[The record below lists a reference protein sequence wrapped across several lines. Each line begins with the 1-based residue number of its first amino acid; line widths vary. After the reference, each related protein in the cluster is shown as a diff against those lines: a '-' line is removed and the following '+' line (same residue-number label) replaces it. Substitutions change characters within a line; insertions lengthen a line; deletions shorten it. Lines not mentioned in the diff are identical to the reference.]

1 MINHGTIT
9 GAFSGLQPDGDGDGV
24 DIDKIAHI
32 ENYGVIQGVGA
43 GGVDKNGFANG
54 SEGIALGGGAI
65 YNAKGALISGAN
77 NAILVDDGSDGPG
90 LAATT
95 LENHGTI
102 EGLDGFGVKFVGN
115 YADTVINSG
124 TISGS
129 NGLALDLGG
138 GDDNLILRNG
148 SRFIGAVDGGSGY
161 DRLTLDD
168 VAGGTFGDSRNLER
182 LDVKQGTWTL
192 TGQGDFSDGGEIS
205 SGAKLVN
212 QGGIV
217 GDVTVDAGGVYA
229 GGGSVG
235 SLVVNGTLQTNTALG
250 TASINRDLRMGSGLD
265 PGLWRQRR
273 RQQRTDQGR
282 RHRLPQWRDA
292 GGQPRRRH
300 LPLAKPLQRAA
311 SRQHQ
316 WHVWQG
322 HQRLRLP
329 DPNPGLQ
336 PHPGRPY
343 VHP

>member
-1 MINHGTIT
+1 VVNHGTII

-54 SEGIALGGGAI
+54 SEGIALGGGSL
-65 YNAKGALISGAN
+65 YNAKDALISGAN

-115 YADTVINSG
+115 FADTVINSG

-138 GDDNLILRNG
+138 GDDQLILRNG
-148 SRFIGAVDGGSGY
+148 SRFIGTVDGGSGY

-168 VAGGTFGDSRNLER
+168 VAGGSFGDSRNLER
-182 LDVKQGTWTL
+182 LEVKQGTWTL

-205 SGAKLVN
+205 SGATLVN
-212 QGGIV
+212 QGGIA
-217 GDVTVDAGGVYA
+217 GNVTVDAGGVYA

-235 SLVVNGTLQTNTALG
+235 SLLVNGALQTNTVLG
-250 TASINRDLRMGSGLD
+250 TASISRDLRMGSGSTLAYGVNAD
-265 PGLWRQRR
+265 GSSAPIKV
-273 RQQRTDQGR
+273 
-282 RHRLPQWRDA
+282 
-292 GGQPRRRH
+292 GGIAY
-300 LPLAKPLQRAA
+300 LNGATLA
-311 SRQHQ
+311 
-316 WHVWQG
+316 V
-322 HQRLRLP
+322 
-329 DPNPGLQ
+329 NPGEGTYPWQSHYSVLQ
-336 PHPGRPY
+336 AGSINGTFGKVSGRPY